1 MIRFRLILTF
11 KLIRDRVFVCLLMYQ
26 TMDDMEW
33 PNNGS
38 KDITK

>member
-1 MIRFRLILTF
+1 MRFILILTL